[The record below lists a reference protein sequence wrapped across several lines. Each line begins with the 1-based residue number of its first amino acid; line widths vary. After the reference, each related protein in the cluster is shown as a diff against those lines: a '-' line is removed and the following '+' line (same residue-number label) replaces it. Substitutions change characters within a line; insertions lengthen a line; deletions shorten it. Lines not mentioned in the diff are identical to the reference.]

1 MVGPVGAGRATAS
14 AIRSRCST
22 RYWPPQEH
30 APLPVETHQVELQ
43 TDINGLLL
51 DGWLPTPSVRDT
63 LVDLMRELI
72 RLHHRERHGM
82 VGPEA
87 QASLPGAA

>member
-1 MVGPVGAGRATAS
+1 MLDQ
-14 AIRSRCST
+14 ILDH
-22 RYWPPQEH
+22 PQER